1 MKTSAVSLV
10 CLLAFVS
17 LVRFAEAQSADEASA
32 RSKIVALEHAWNQA
46 EAFND
51 LKALDALFDNN
62 LMYVDSDGKL
72 MNKAE
77 FLSHVKASHL
87 QQVITQS
94 MNVQIF
100 GDTAIATGTYLA
112 KEFKDGKQISHYG
125 RFVDAWVRRDQT
137 WVCVSAQA
145 TPILR

>member
-1 MKTSAVSLV
+1 MGVGRTNCTAVSIDEPGDSAVTVVRETTKEGAPIADIRCMKTYAASLV

-17 LVRFAEAQSADEASA
+17 LALSAGAQESDEAGA

-46 EAFND
+46 EAFSD

-62 LMYVDSDGKL
+62 LVYVDSDGKL

-77 FLSHVKASHL
+77 FLAHVKASHL

-94 MNVQIF
+94 MSVQIF
-100 GDTAIATGTYLA
+100 
-112 KEFKDGKQISHYG
+112 
-125 RFVDAWVRRDQT
+125 
-137 WVCVSAQA
+137 
-145 TPILR
+145 